1 MSTVQK
7 ASHLASYLE
16 ISAQAFPN
24 RTAIVSADG
33 QSLTY
38 ATLNVRANQVAHYLL
53 NCGVQPNDRVG
64 MLIPKGAEAVI
75 ILFGILKSGAAYV
88 PVDPNAPMERSLTIL
103 QDSEISAL
111 FIDNHLTQ
119 VLPNLSVQNVVIVGQ
134 TLADD
139 YEAHWTDWSVIES
152 YPTTLLNPPERRS
165 EDLAYILYTSG
176 STGKPKGV
184 MLTHQNA
191 CSFVDWCSEVFSP
204 TEHDRFSSHAPFHFD
219 LSVFDLYVSIKH
231 GAATYLLSAQVAQ
244 NPRQLPHFIE
254 EHGIT
259 VWYSTPSI
267 LALMAEFGRLEQ
279 VKAASLRL
287 ILFAGEVFPVKHL
300 RELSKRWPHPAYYNL
315 YGPTETNVCTF
326 AQIHLPIPEERV
338 EPYPIGFPCSH
349 CRSLVLDGNQ
359 QPVLDGQEGL
369 LYIAGPSL
377 FSGYWKRPEASVGRF
392 IKRDGDRWYNTG
404 DIVRT
409 DPTEGYIYVR
419 RQDRMVKRHGY
430 RIELG
435 EIENALYR
443 HKDVRESAVIA
454 DVQVEGV
461 QIIAYLSLCSQNRPS
476 IVEMRMFCQSLL
488 PIYMIPDRFVFIDD
502 LPRTSTDKVN
512 YPALYQLVA

>member
-1 MSTVQK
+1 MNTVQK
-7 ASHLASYLE
+7 ISHLASYLE
-16 ISAQAFPN
+16 ISAQTFPN
-24 RTAIVSADG
+24 RTAIVATDG
-33 QSLTY
+33 QRLTY
-38 ATLNVRANQVAHYLL
+38 ATLNLRANQVANFLL
-53 NCGVQPNDRVG
+53 SRGIQPNDRVG
-64 MLIPKGAEAVI
+64 ILIPKGAEAVI

-88 PVDPNAPMERSLTIL
+88 PVDYNAPIERSLTIL

-111 FIDNHLTQ
+111 FVHHHQ
-119 VLPNLSVQNVVIVGQ
+119 AQALPNLSVQNVVIVGQ
-134 TLADD
+134 TPVDGH
-139 YEAHWTDWSVIES
+139 ETHWDEWSVIES
-152 YPTTLLNPPERRS
+152 HAPIILNPHERSS

-231 GAATYLLSAQVAQ
+231 GATTYLLSSQLAQ
-244 NPRQLPHFIE
+244 NPRQLPLFIE

-259 VWYSTPSI
+259 IWYSTPSI

-300 RELSKRWPHPAYYNL
+300 RELSRLWSHPEYYNL

-326 AQIHLPIPEERV
+326 TRIPLPIPEERV
-338 EPYPIGFPCSH
+338 EPYPIGFACSH
-349 CRSLVLDGNQ
+349 CRAIVLDSNQ
-359 QPVLDGQEGL
+359 HPVLDGQEGL
-369 LYIAGPSL
+369 LYIAGPSV
-377 FSGYWKRPEASVGRF
+377 FSGYWKQPEASAGRF
-392 IKRDGDRWYNTG
+392 IERDGERWYNTG
-404 DIVRT
+404 DVVQT
-409 DPTEGYIYVR
+409 DPTGGYIYVR
-419 RQDRMVKRHGY
+419 RHDRMVKRHGY

-443 HKDVRESAVIA
+443 HKEVREAAVIA
-454 DVQVEGV
+454 DLQAEGV
-461 QIIAYLSLCSQNRPS
+461 QIIAYLSQRSQNRPS
-476 IVEMRMFCQSLL
+476 IVEMKMFCQSLL
-488 PIYMIPDRFVFIDD
+488 PIYMIPDRFVFIEN

-512 YPALYQLVA
+512 YPALYQLVE